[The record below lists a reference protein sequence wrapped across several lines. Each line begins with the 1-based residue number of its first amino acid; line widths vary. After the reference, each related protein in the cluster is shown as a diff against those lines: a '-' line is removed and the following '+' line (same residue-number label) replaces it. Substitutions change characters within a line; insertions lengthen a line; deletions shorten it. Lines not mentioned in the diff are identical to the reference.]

1 MRQFLVLVATLATI
15 LASVF
20 YVRLREMR
28 VVVDESVRVADE
40 NRRRAAVDHYCLSE
54 RLLAA
59 MEAGEDAA
67 EALALQLEAY
77 LRRPRRYILE
87 TPEGHMARVQS
98 DWVKA
103 KMRFRLEGDGES
115 ASWLF
120 GGCVGIFRPESAD
133 HRCGPDRYFI
143 GVRLDAD
150 VYPARRLGCYGWEF
164 KTPRGVFVL
173 YDDDDP
179 VSRRN

>member
-1 MRQFLVLVATLATI
+1 
-15 LASVF
+15 
-20 YVRLREMR
+20 
-28 VVVDESVRVADE
+28 
-40 NRRRAAVDHYCLSE
+40 
-54 RLLAA
+54 
-59 MEAGEDAA
+59 
-67 EALALQLEAY
+67 
-77 LRRPRRYILE
+77 
-87 TPEGHMARVQS
+87 MARVQS
-98 DWVKA
+98 DWVKT

-179 VSRRN
+179 VARRN